1 LTELVFLKLG
11 GSLIT
16 DKTGVETVRPAVIER
31 IAAEISQGLSTR
43 TDMQLLLGHGSGSF
57 GHVAADKYQT
67 RQGVH
72 SSHEWKGFAEV
83 SDSAARLNQIVRNAL
98 RQVGLPAVSFQPSA
112 SAVCQDGALTK
123 FEKGGI
129 SQALEANLIP
139 IVYGDVA
146 FDAVKGGTIVSTEEL
161 FAFLALELT
170 PNRIL
175 LAGETSGVIDIN
187 GAVIQELSRNNL
199 DKYAS
204 ALGKSRGTDVT
215 GGMATKVYG
224 MVELVD
230 RIPNLSIHI
239 FSGLDPGLIA
249 RYLQGKSLAEGT
261 SIVSA

>member
-1 LTELVFLKLG
+1 MTELVFLKLG

-31 IAAEISQGLSTR
+31 IAAEISQGLSIR

-112 SAVCQDGALTK
+112 SAVCQNGALSSLET
-123 FEKGGI
+123 GGI
-129 SQALEANLIP
+129 SRALDANLIP

-146 FDAVKGGTIVSTEEL
+146 IDTVKGGTIVSTEEL
-161 FAFLALELT
+161 FAYLALELS

-175 LAGETSGVIDIN
+175 LAGESTGVLDSD

-199 DKYAS
+199 DKYTS
-204 ALGKSRGTDVT
+204 ALGNSRGTDVT

-224 MVELVD
+224 MVDLVD
-230 RIPNLSIHI
+230 RVPGLSIHI
-239 FSGLDPGLIA
+239 FSGLVPGTLTLSIEG
-249 RYLQGKSLAEGT
+249 QMPVKGT
-261 SIVSA
+261 SIV